1 MPAGGEEGE
10 VQGKLPTCQ
19 GRLLHGDYTIGS
31 RGTQTWW
38 LICMCYIESLFCFYV
53 YKEWMNIGW
62 KGMPVL
68 PKLLVPLVNAYPFN
82 ITPGCTAPVGGELLL
97 QDGALPPFLPTI
109 PAQFLSKPPLMKDFR
124 TSPPG
129 GPKWAMNCTRPS
141 LSKALL
147 GRSYAGV
154 HSSCFSLYF
163 LLILVN
169 RTPWVIYI
177 PFKLIREWSQM
188 NNYLNFLFCP
198 EGVTQCFIYIFIYS
212 GEDSWRKEMSGQ
224 HQGNPCLW
232 GRVGFQHHGLWTG
245 PFEPERHCNF
255 LPLREFLLQ
264 SLRDL
269 RQFCGYLYKIH
280 W

>member
-38 LICMCYIESLFCFYV
+38 LVCMCYIESLFYFYV

-129 GPKWAMNCTRPS
+129 GPRWSNE
-141 LSKALL
+141 
-147 GRSYAGV
+147 
-154 HSSCFSLYF
+154 LYQ
-163 LLILVN
+163 
-169 RTPWVIYI
+169 T
-177 PFKLIREWSQM
+177 
-188 NNYLNFLFCP
+188 
-198 EGVTQCFIYIFIYS
+198 
-212 GEDSWRKEMSGQ
+212 
-224 HQGNPCLW
+224 
-232 GRVGFQHHGLWTG
+232 
-245 PFEPERHCNF
+245 
-255 LPLREFLLQ
+255 FLLQ
-264 SLRDL
+264 SSVRSFLCRCSL
-269 RQFCGYLYKIH
+269 LFFTVLSTNPSQ
-280 W
+280 

>member
-1 MPAGGEEGE
+1 M
-10 VQGKLPTCQ
+10 
-19 GRLLHGDYTIGS
+19 
-31 RGTQTWW
+31 
-38 LICMCYIESLFCFYV
+38 LIHLISHLDAQ
-53 YKEWMNIGW
+53 
-62 KGMPVL
+62 L
-68 PKLLVPLVNAYPFN
+68 PLVVNFYCKM
-82 ITPGCTAPVGGELLL
+82 GH
-97 QDGALPPFLPTI
+97 FLPSS
-109 PAQFLSKPPLMKDFR
+109 PLFLLSFFRNLPWWR
-124 TSPPG
+124 TSGQALLEAPG
-129 GPKWAMNCTRPS
+129 GAMNCTRPS
-141 LSKALL
+141 FSKALL

-154 HSSCFSLYF
+154 HSCFSLYF

-177 PFKLIREWSQM
+177 PFKSIREWSQM

-232 GRVGFQHHGLWTG
+232 ERVGFEHHGLWTG

>member
-1 MPAGGEEGE
+1 MEITQLAPEEH
-10 VQGKLPTCQ
+10 KP
-19 GRLLHGDYTIGS
+19 GDWYVCATSSHYFISMYTKNEWTQDE
-31 RGTQTWW
+31 RGCLSHQNFWFPQLT
-38 LICMCYIESLFCFYV
+38 LIHLISHLDAQ
-53 YKEWMNIGW
+53 
-62 KGMPVL
+62 L
-68 PKLLVPLVNAYPFN
+68 PLVVNFYCKM
-82 ITPGCTAPVGGELLL
+82 GH
-97 QDGALPPFLPTI
+97 FLPSS
-109 PAQFLSKPPLMKDFR
+109 PLFLLSFFRNLPWWR
-124 TSPPG
+124 TSGQALLEAPG
-129 GPKWAMNCTRPS
+129 GAMNCTRPS

-154 HSSCFSLYF
+154 HSCFSLYF

-232 GRVGFQHHGLWTG
+232 ERVGFEHHGLWTG

-255 LPLREFLLQ
+255 LPLWEFLLQ

-280 W
+280 C